1 MTINNTISRSDNFVF
16 NEVDG
21 ELVMMNIE
29 TGAYASMNETG
40 KSIWTM
46 LDEPKTIDSVIIT
59 LMEEY
64 EIDRAA
70 CEADVLPFIENLAK
84 AEILNVA

>member
-1 MTINNTISRSDNFVF
+1 MTLNSTISRSDNFVF

-40 KSIWTM
+40 KAIWTL
-46 LDEPKTIDSVIIT
+46 LDEPKTIDAVIT
-59 LMEEY
+59 SLTEEY
-64 EIDRAA
+64 EIDRTA

-84 AEILNVA
+84 AEILVIA